1 MINMKILNYHKSTTG
16 NPVQILIGSTNST
29 VIKSLEIINGD
40 SDAVVKIYRKDDS
53 KTPVKYGEITV
64 NLESYNYLM
73 LWEGFIAIPEGHTL
87 WIESSIVG
95 IEAVANVVEI

>member
-1 MINMKILNYHKSTTG
+1 MKILNYHVSTTG
-16 NPVQILIGSTNST
+16 NPVKILAGSTNST
-29 VIKSLEIINGD
+29 VIKSLEIINNGN
-40 SDAVVKIYRKDDS
+40 SDAVVKIYRNDNS
-53 KTPVKYGEITV
+53 TSLVKYGEITV

-87 WIESSIVG
+87 WIESPTTG